1 MKSKQKKLKRHC
13 QYTPQEMIERM
24 EQGVIDAENGL
35 IITVKELRKK
45 YSKK

>member
-1 MKSKQKKLKRHC
+1 MKSRSKKLKRPC

-24 EQGVIDAENGL
+24 GQSVKNAENGL
-35 IITVKELRKK
+35 TITVKELRKK

>member
-1 MKSKQKKLKRHC
+1 MKSRQKKLKHPC

-24 EQGVIDAENGL
+24 EQGVKDAENGL
-35 IITVKELRKK
+35 TITVKELRKK